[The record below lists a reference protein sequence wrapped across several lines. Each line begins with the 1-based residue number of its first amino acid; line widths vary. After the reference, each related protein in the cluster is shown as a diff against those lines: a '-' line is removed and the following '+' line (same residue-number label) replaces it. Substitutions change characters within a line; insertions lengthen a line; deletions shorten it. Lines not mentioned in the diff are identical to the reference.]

1 MLFQRLFCATP
12 RFERG
17 SGELMAMRRIVNPF
31 SIERTPE
38 TRKKGHFTLASKRF
52 ICYNESLV

>member
-1 MLFQRLFCATP
+1 
-12 RFERG
+12 
-17 SGELMAMRRIVNPF
+17 MAMRRIVNPF